1 MRHFVFLQ
9 GMPCSFYRSV
19 GEALE
24 RQGQRVSRINLSFGD
39 WLYWHG
45 KNAVNYR
52 GRRKSWPDFLKSYI
66 VDCGVTDLV
75 LLGEQ
80 RKYHKEAVL
89 LARDLGVRVMA
100 TDFGYFRPDWI
111 TLEPNGMGGNS
122 TMPKNP
128 EDIIFLAR
136 KMSPIDFT
144 QKYQDSG
151 WRMSVGD
158 FVASFGDV
166 LLSAFFPHYEMSVER
181 PHPLVYFPAMG
192 QSLLLAK
199 FRAKKAT
206 EMLCDLQ
213 KNRSPYFVFPL
224 QLDHD
229 FQIRAYSPYP
239 GMTAAVDEVLAS
251 FANHAPKN
259 FDLWIKVHPWDPGLI
274 NWKAHIQQT
283 ARRWGIQDRVH
294 YLEGGDLDGMMANA
308 AGVVTV
314 NSTSGLKALQLG
326 RPVQVLGQAVYDVQ
340 GLTHGGGLNAFWTEG
355 AAPDPQLLDAFV
367 KLLVHRTQIRG
378 VFFHPEGRR
387 VAVEQ
392 FVQRLLVKAASPDA

>member
-340 GLTHGGGLNAFWTEG
+340 GLTHGGGLTAFWTEG

>member
-1 MRHFVFLQ
+1 
-9 GMPCSFYRSV
+9 MPCDFFRSV
-19 GEALE
+19 GEVLE
-24 RQGQRVSRINLSFGD
+24 RHGQRVSRINLSFGD

-45 KNAVNYR
+45 KNAMNFR
-52 GRRKSWPDFLKSYI
+52 GCRKDWPDFFKNYI
-66 VDCGVTDLV
+66 VNYGVTDLV

-80 RKYHKEAVL
+80 RKYHKEAIL
-89 LARDLGVRVMA
+89 LAKNLGVRVMV

-111 TLEPNGMGGNS
+111 TLEPNGMGGDS

-136 KMSPIDFT
+136 CIPPIDFT
-144 QKYQDSG
+144 KKYEDSG

-158 FVASFGDV
+158 LFASLGDA
-166 LLSAFFPHYEMSVER
+166 LLSVLFPHYEISVER
-181 PHPLVYFPAMG
+181 PHPFVYFPAMG
-192 QSLLLAK
+192 RSLLLAK
-199 FRAKKAT
+199 LRTKKVT
-206 EMLCDLQ
+206 KMLCELQ
-213 KNRSPYFVFPL
+213 KNNSPYFVFPL

-239 GMTAAVDEVLAS
+239 GMTAAIDEVLAS
-251 FANHAPKN
+251 FASHAPKN
-259 FDLWIKVHPWDPGLI
+259 FNLWVKVHPWDPGLI
-274 NWKAHIQQT
+274 NWKVHIHQT
-283 ARRWGIQDRVH
+283 AHRWGIQDRVH
-294 YLEGGDLDGMMANA
+294 YLEGGDLDGMMAGA
-308 AGVVTV
+308 EGVVTV

-326 RPVQVLGQAVYDVQ
+326 RPVKVLGQAVYDVR
-340 GLTHGGGLNAFWTEG
+340 GLTHSGGLDAFWTEG
-355 AAPDPQLLDAFV
+355 VASDPQLLDAFV

>member
-1 MRHFVFLQ
+1 
-9 GMPCSFYRSV
+9 MPCNFYRSV

-52 GRRKSWPDFLKSYI
+52 GCRKDWPDFFKNYI
-66 VDCGVTDLV
+66 VNYGVTDLV

-80 RKYHKEAVL
+80 RKYHKEAIL
-89 LARDLGVRVMA
+89 LAKKLGVRVMV

-111 TLEPNGMGGNS
+111 TLEPNGMGGDS

-136 KMSPIDFT
+136 CIPPIDFT
-144 QKYQDSG
+144 KKYRDSG

-158 FVASFGDV
+158 LFASLGDV
-166 LLSAFFPHYEMSVER
+166 LLSFFFPHYEISVER
-181 PHPLVYFPAMG
+181 SHPLVYFPAMG
-192 QSLLLAK
+192 RSLLFAK
-199 FRAKKAT
+199 FRTRKVMG
-206 EMLCDLQ
+206 MLCELQ
-213 KNRSPYFVFPL
+213 KRKSPYFVFPL

-274 NWKAHIQQT
+274 NWKIHIQQT

-326 RPVQVLGQAVYDVQ
+326 RPVQVLGQAVYDVR
-340 GLTHGGGLNAFWTEG
+340 GLTHSGGLNAFWTEG
-355 AAPDPQLLDAFV
+355 AAPDPQLLGAFV

-392 FVQRLLVKAASPDA
+392 FVRRLLG